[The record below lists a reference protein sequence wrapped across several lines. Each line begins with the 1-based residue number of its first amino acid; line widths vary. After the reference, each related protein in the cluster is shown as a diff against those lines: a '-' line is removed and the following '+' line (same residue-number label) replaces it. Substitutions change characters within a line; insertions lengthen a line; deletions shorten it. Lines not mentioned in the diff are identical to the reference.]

1 MEQRKKLKFLWGII
15 LAFLHSVLQYS
26 TTLADHKFM
35 DHMYLMT
42 FPFEIDSITKVG

>member
-1 MEQRKKLKFLWGII
+1 M
-15 LAFLHSVLQYS
+15 LQYS

-35 DHMYLMT
+35 YHMYLMT